1 MRKTKLT
8 ALVFKPKSPFRGEIT
23 TNTIFGAICWGI
35 RKFYGGKKLKNF
47 LNSYKSEIPF
57 LFSSPIPIDS
67 KGNLWFLRPP
77 LEGSI
82 FDDTDEGKLKEI
94 YPISKAFKKISLIEW
109 DTLKKIL
116 EGEIKTERQLFEEIV
131 KRVSKNGEEAKDPQE
146 LAEAIRSYSDSAP
159 KLRGET
165 LTVKTPINR
174 LTNTAKEGE
183 LHNEVANIYDSFAV
197 IFKVNNEDW
206 FKKVK
211 TALKVVRLGGNK
223 TVGFGRFE
231 FEEREEI
238 IPEGLGDFIKKGERL
253 YLLAPAVPN
262 SLIDAENSLY
272 EVRLERSAV
281 DKSLGYFDAEFL
293 KVPVW
298 KKTVAY
304 LREGS
309 VLKLK
314 EPSDFV
320 GSLKET
326 LKVGDSSIY
335 AYGIGFGLSFKC

>member
-1 MRKTKLT
+1 MRLT

-23 TNTIFGAICWGI
+23 TNTIFGAICWGL
-35 RKFYGGKKLKNF
+35 RKFYGEREPVNF

-57 LFSSPIPIDS
+57 LFSSPISIDS
-67 KGNLWFLRPP
+67 KSNLWFLRPP

-82 FDDTDEGKLKEI
+82 FDDTDEEKLKEI
-94 YPISKAFKKISLIEW
+94 YPISKAFKKVLLIEW
-109 DTLKKIL
+109 NTLKKIL

-131 KRVSKNGEEAKDPQE
+131 RRVSQKGKEAKNPQE

-159 KLRGET
+159 KLRGAT

-183 LHNEVANIYDSFAV
+183 LHNEIANIYDSFAV
-197 IFKVNNEDW
+197 IFKVISEDW

-223 TVGFGRFE
+223 TIGFGRFE

-238 IPEGLGDFIKKGERL
+238 IPEGLGDFIKKGRKL

-262 SLIDAENSLY
+262 ELIDVENSLY

-281 DKSLGYFDAEFL
+281 DKSLGYFDAKFL
-293 KVPVW
+293 NVPVW
-298 KKTVAY
+298 KKTIAY

-314 EPSDFV
+314 EPSEFV
-320 GSLKET
+320 GGLKET
-326 LKVGDSSIY
+326 LKVGNFSIY

>member
-1 MRKTKLT
+1 MKLT

-35 RKFYGGKKLKNF
+35 RKFYGEKQLKKF
-47 LNSYKSEIPF
+47 LESYKEEIPF
-57 LFSSPIPIDS
+57 LFSSPLPIDS
-67 KGNLWFLRPP
+67 EGNLWFFRPP

-82 FDDTDEGKLKEI
+82 FGDTKEGNLKET
-94 YPISKAFKKISLIEW
+94 YPVSKAFKKVSLIEW
-109 DTLKKIL
+109 EILKKIL

-131 KRVSKNGEEAKDPQE
+131 KKVSPGEGKSKNPQE
-146 LAEAIRSYSDSAP
+146 LAEAIRNYTRRAS
-159 KLRGET
+159 KLKEET

-183 LHNEVANIYDSFAV
+183 LHNEVANIYSTFAV
-197 IFKVNNEDW
+197 IFKVCNEDW
-206 FKKVK
+206 FEKAK

-223 TVGFGRFE
+223 TVGLGRFE

-238 IPEGLGDFIKKGERL
+238 IPEGLKNFLGKGEKL
-253 YLLAPAVPN
+253 YLLAPAIP
-262 SLIDAENSLY
+262 SCLIDVEKSLY

-281 DKSLGYFDAEFL
+281 DKSLGYFDEKFL

-304 LREGS
+304 LKEGS

-314 EPSDFV
+314 KPSEFV
-320 GSLKET
+320 GGLRET
-326 LKVGDSSIY
+326 LKVEKSAIY
-335 AYGIGFGLSFKC
+335 AYGLGFGLAFNC